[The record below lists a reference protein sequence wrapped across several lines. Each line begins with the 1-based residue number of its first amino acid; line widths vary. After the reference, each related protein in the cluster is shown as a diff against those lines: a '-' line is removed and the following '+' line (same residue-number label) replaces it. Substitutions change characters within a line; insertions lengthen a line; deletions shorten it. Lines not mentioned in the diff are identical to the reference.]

1 MERTLAQGVTSAA
14 ALMETQRWFQEDEK
28 QNLFLYASR
37 GVRAIQHEYM
47 TLLRSGKMNMDGDY
61 PIKFTHRL
69 EILTAVR
76 LGRSAHPHRLR
87 LLSECVEVAKKPIE
101 DQKEAL
107 DRIAQ
112 KGDPFTPWRQV
123 LSNWTIPGICQSVEY
138 YLGDMAFL
146 RCAVTA
152 LAAERFRRDRG
163 RWPIRLDDL
172 VPAYLDKVPL
182 DPYDGQPL
190 RYRSVAD
197 GVLIYS
203 VGPDER
209 DNGGAC
215 NREDI
220 KAPGTDLVFRLWNP
234 PKRRQPAA
242 ELLPKPDEVFLPE

>member
-1 MERTLAQGVTSAA
+1 LA
-14 ALMETQRWFQEDEK
+14 ETQVWFQEEAA
-28 QNLFLYASR
+28 QPLVLNAFR
-37 GVRAIQHEYM
+37 GERAICHR
-47 TLLRSGKMNMDGDY
+47 LLVHLRSGQETRDSTSPNSL
-61 PIKFTHRL
+61 TARL
-69 EILTAVR
+69 EVLSTVYQVR
-76 LGRSAHPHRLR
+76 GALPQVLR
-87 LLSECVEVAKKPIE
+87 YTSECVEIAKKPIE
-101 DQKEAL
+101 QQKELL
-107 DRIAQ
+107 DQMVNFAENPGSR
-112 KGDPFTPWRQV
+112 
-123 LSNWTIPGICQSVEY
+123 LSIWVRRLIPGICK
-138 YLGDMAFL
+138 LGQAFPRDLAFL